1 MPLQRERANGW
12 QYRLTYRLPLMK
24 TIPSLVLGLAISV
37 TLIAGL
43 ARPAHRN
50 PRRRDDGGL
59 CRRIAN
65 GLGDMVPGTEAS
77 FINFGIPSISA
88 SGALAFKASLSIN
101 PSAIFSDGTV
111 QALEGDF
118 APGTGGALFASFT
131 DPVINA
137 SGATAFEAGLKDLGI
152 SGTNNVGIFT
162 NVGGTLELVVQKGDP
177 APGIPGAVIGN
188 IQDFTLTSNTVFY
201 KANLV
206 LGVGGITPAN
216 SACVWSWT
224 VRGRLDPRASKRPN
238 TQWQSGGEFQRAR
251 PSTGSLGNGRSTQ
264 GSELVARTYLSN
276 HTWSDYAFTPSGY
289 APLVVTGSFAP
300 IATSGTV
307 PPIFSGQYFG
317 APIVNGT
324 GDTAFI
330 ATAKA
335 KGLPP
340 SRATAVFADI
350 SGSLTSV
357 FQIGTP
363 TPSPGTGMMYGFDDP
378 VYNIGD
384 GVATIASLSGTPS
397 GNSRAIV
404 FEASGTTATVA
415 QLTGTAPG
423 TGGALFGG
431 FQSLALPDN
440 MAPVFLANLQLGVA
454 GVNGTNNMGVWALDS
469 TGSLDLVVR
478 TGAVIDGKTVTGIEV
493 LALTYASPDQSRS
506 FNNNH
511 ELVYRASYSD
521 GSQSINTATIP

>member
-1 MPLQRERANGW
+1 
-12 QYRLTYRLPLMK
+12 MK

-37 TLIAGL
+37 TVIAGL
-43 ARPAHRN
+43 ARPALAT
-50 PRRRDDGGL
+50 PGVVTTVVYAG
-59 CRRIAN
+59 APN
-65 GLGDMVPGTEAS
+65 GLGDVVPGTEAS
-77 FINFGIPSISA
+77 FINFGIPSVSA

-101 PSAIFSDGTV
+101 PSAILSDGTV
-111 QALEGDF
+111 QALVGDF

-152 SGTNNVGIFT
+152 SGTNNAAIFT
-162 NVGGTLELVVQKGDP
+162 NMGGSLQLVVQKGDP
-177 APGIPGAVIGN
+177 APGIPGAVIGSL
-188 IQDFTLTSNTVFY
+188 QDFAITSNTIFY
-201 KANLV
+201 KGNLV
-206 LGVGGITPAN
+206 LGVGGITPAD

-224 VRGRLDPRASKRPN
+224 V
-238 TQWQSGGEFQRAR
+238 GGGSTLVLQNGQTLNGKQVVSFSALV
-251 PSTGSLGNGRSTQ
+251 PSAGSLGNGRSTQ

-276 HTWSDYAFTPSGY
+276 HTWSDYAFTPNGY
-289 APLVVTGSFAP
+289 SPLVVTGSFAP

-307 PPIFSGQYFG
+307 PPVFSGQYFG

-324 GDTAFI
+324 GDTAFV
-330 ATAKA
+330 ATARA
-335 KGLPP
+335 RGLPP
-340 SRATAVFADI
+340 NHATAVFADV
-350 SGSLTSV
+350 SGSLTSI

-363 TPSPGTGMMYGFDDP
+363 TPAPGTGTMYGFDDP

-384 GVATIASLSGTPS
+384 GVATIAFLSGTPS

-404 FEASGTTATVA
+404 FETSGTAVTVA
-415 QLTGTAPG
+415 QLSGTAPG
-423 TGGALFGG
+423 TGGALFAG

-440 MAPVFLANLQLGVA
+440 MAPVFLANLQLGMA
-454 GVNGTNNMGVWALDS
+454 GVNGTNNMGVWAVDS
-469 TGSLDLVVR
+469 TGTLDLVVR
-478 TGAVIDGKTVTGIEV
+478 TGAVIDGKTVTGIEA